1 MKKLVIGMFA
11 VALLMGAAK
20 AADVYHL
27 LTGHALSATTTSQ
40 VHSTAFNNGTRV
52 IRVVAENDAFVAAAA
67 TNPFASSTGFF
78 VVGDVP
84 LFMSVQGGDFLAY
97 RASDTSG
104 MIYVQELT
112 R

>member
-1 MKKLVIGMFA
+1 MKKLVIGLFA
-11 VALLMGAAK
+11 VCAMLGVAK
-20 AADVYHL
+20 ASDVYHL
-27 LTGHALSATTTSQ
+27 LTGHALSATTASQ
-40 VHSTAFNNGTRV
+40 VYATAFNGSTRV

-67 TNPFASSTGFF
+67 TRPFASSTGYF

-104 MIYVQELT
+104 MIYVQELSK
-112 R
+112 